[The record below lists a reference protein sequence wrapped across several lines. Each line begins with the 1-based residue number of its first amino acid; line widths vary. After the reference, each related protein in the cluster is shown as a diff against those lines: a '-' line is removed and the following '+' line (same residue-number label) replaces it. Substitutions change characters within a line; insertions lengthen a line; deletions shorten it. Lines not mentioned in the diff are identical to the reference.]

1 MKQGPAW
8 LLRLDAPPGDGP
20 TVAVKDAIDVAGT
33 VTTVGARSR
42 EDSGPAAADAPCV
55 AAVRRSGGRI
65 IGKTNLSELCW
76 FADGVNEHTGTPLN
90 PLDPRR
96 VPGGSSSGSA
106 VAVALGEADVAL
118 GTDTGGSVRI
128 PAAACG
134 IAGLKTTRGRIS
146 TAGVFPLS
154 PPLDTVGPLARD
166 VAGLVTAMALLE
178 PGFEAAVPA
187 RRPVVVR
194 LRVGEDVGVA
204 PDVEHDVD
212 EALAAAG
219 WEVRERRVYGWKRAV
234 SAAARILDAE
244 AGPAQAF
251 LLDRPEL
258 LSDRA
263 RTAIE
268 ACLRERP
275 EDVARARATM
285 TAFDAELGG
294 AAVRCRCA
302 GAADPGRGAAAAGGQ
317 RRAAAHG
324 AHDPVQR
331 AGLARAVG
339 AGAGAAGRRRRA
351 AVGAAGRRTGV
362 RGAAARARFA
372 AADPGRRPGRLASQ
386 PWRLERGDQATEQG
400 GQRLALLAGQRRQ
413 QVTLAGQQV
422 GQRGVDPLLAAGG
435 EADVHAPA
443 VGRVGKP
450 LHETADLQPVD
461 PVGHGAGGHQGLG
474 EQLTGGEDV
483 RTPRATQRR
492 QHVELPH
499 LELVRLE
506 RAAPGP
512 VEVPGETGDAAEHL
526 ERPDVEVRTLAGPRG
541 DQPVDLV
548 LHRPHLPDAV
558 EDAGVDHPRWVS

>member
-1 MKQGPAW
+1 VTQGPAW

-42 EDSGPAAADAPCV
+42 EDSGPAVADAPCV

-194 LRVGEDVGVA
+194 LRVGEDVAVDPA
-204 PDVEHDVD
+204 VEHDVD

-219 WEVRERRVYGWKRAV
+219 WEVRERRVYDWKRAV

-258 LSDRA
+258 LSDKARA
-263 RTAIE
+263 AIE

-275 EDVARARATM
+275 EDVAHARATM
-285 TAFDAELGG
+285 ATFGADLAALLTGADALVLPTLVGPPPLLEASDELRLTVLTIPFNALGWPALSVPARAPRGG
-294 AAVRCRCA
+294 GDVPPSVQLAA
-302 GAADPGRGAAAAGGQ
+302 GAASEERLL
-317 RRAAAHG
+317 
-324 AHDPVQR
+324 
-331 AGLARAVG
+331 GLGSLLPTQV
-339 AGAGAAGRRRRA
+339 
-351 AVGAAGRRTGV
+351 
-362 RGAAARARFA
+362 
-372 AADPGRRPGRLASQ
+372 ADP
-386 PWRLERGDQATEQG
+386 
-400 GQRLALLAGQRRQ
+400 AG
-413 QVTLAGQQV
+413 
-422 GQRGVDPLLAAGG
+422 
-435 EADVHAPA
+435 
-443 VGRVGKP
+443 
-450 LHETADLQPVD
+450 
-461 PVGHGAGGHQGLG
+461 
-474 EQLTGGEDV
+474 
-483 RTPRATQRR
+483 
-492 QHVELPH
+492 
-499 LELVRLE
+499 
-506 RAAPGP
+506 
-512 VEVPGETGDAAEHL
+512 
-526 ERPDVEVRTLAGPRG
+526 
-541 DQPVDLV
+541 
-548 LHRPHLPDAV
+548 
-558 EDAGVDHPRWVS
+558 S

>member
-8 LLRLDAPPGDGP
+8 LLRLDPPPGDGP
-20 TVAVKDAIDVAGT
+20 TVAVKDAIDVAGA

-42 EDSGPAAADAPCV
+42 EDSEPAAADAPCV

-76 FADGVNEHTGTPLN
+76 FADGVNEHTGTPVN
-90 PLDPRR
+90 PLDLRR

-106 VAVALGEADVAL
+106 VAVALGEADLAH

-166 VAGLVTAMALLE
+166 VTGLVTAMALLE

-194 LRVGEDVGVA
+194 LRVGDGVGVD

-219 WEVRERRVYGWKRAV
+219 WEVRERRVYGWNRAV

-258 LSDRA
+258 LSDKARA
-263 RTAIE
+263 AIE

-285 TAFDAELGG
+285 TAFDAELGALLSG
-294 AAVRCRCA
+294 ADALVLPTLV
-302 GAADPGRGAAAAGGQ
+302 GAPPLLEASDELLLTVLTIPFNALGWPALSV
-317 RRAAAHG
+317 
-324 AHDPVQR
+324 P
-331 AGLARAVG
+331 ARAP
-339 AGAGAAGRRRRA
+339 
-351 AVGAAGRRTGV
+351 
-362 RGAAARARFA
+362 RG
-372 AADPGRRPGRLASQ
+372 G
-386 PWRLERGDQATEQG
+386 GDVPPSVQ
-400 GQRLALLAGQRRQ
+400 
-413 QVTLAGQQV
+413 
-422 GQRGVDPLLAAGG
+422 LAAG
-435 EADVHAPA
+435 PA
-443 VGRVGKP
+443 SEER
-450 LHETADLQPVD
+450 LL
-461 PVGHGAGGHQGLG
+461 GLG
-474 EQLTGGEDV
+474 SLLPSQ
-483 RTPRATQRR
+483 
-492 QHVELPH
+492 VEH
-499 LELVRLE
+499 
-506 RAAPGP
+506 
-512 VEVPGETGDAAEHL
+512 
-526 ERPDVEVRTLAGPRG
+526 
-541 DQPVDLV
+541 
-548 LHRPHLPDAV
+548 
-558 EDAGVDHPRWVS
+558 